1 MEKVLDKTERD
12 FLVALEMHDFRRR
25 LMQYLVGG
33 IEIRR
38 YGKVRPSAEE
48 DVISKRSMYFD
59 LPLPFLLSPSMTVGA
74 KEISDRRVFQVHHQ

>member
-25 LMQYLVGG
+25 LMQYLIGG

-38 YGKVRPSAEE
+38 KGGRFPDE
-48 DVISKRSMYFD
+48 
-59 LPLPFLLSPSMTVGA
+59 TTG
-74 KEISDRRVFQVHHQ
+74 DRRRRGKNREW